1 MKKIRVLL
9 LGLVVLTT
17 ACGATQHQKRAT
29 VASRPVQADWADF
42 SYGMYYKSRS
52 EYQTAIKYFMD
63 AAAYKTRL
71 DAVYYQLADC
81 YFRLYD
87 YENAVN
93 YADLSIKENPDY
105 ARAYFIKYS
114 VYSTLMNYEKAAE
127 SLEPLAMNH
136 PEMVNVHY
144 TLGNLYYS
152 NLKNLDKAMV
162 YFRNIVEIAAS
173 ETVDDYYVEYSHY
186 YLGYIYYSK
195 GQIDTSIEH
204 FKKCIEVNPD
214 NFSSKYILAF
224 VYMDQYSLDNARFY
238 AEEYLKKFPGNDKI
252 NTLLGRIYYLQNDG
266 RALTHLRNAIDSKT
280 TDGRLAKCLY
290 LELLRRD
297 DDAEKALKEFLKKST
312 GFISPHIALG
322 RVSLR
327 KNDKTTALSE
337 FFTAG
342 ILLFKAQQYTM
353 ARDNLVRALAIKND
367 IPELY
372 FYLARTYEETGNF
385 SLAIV
390 HYKKTNDLKPSS
402 DILIHIGY
410 LYSLKNNFEEA
421 SKYLD
426 TAISLEPGN
435 SKPYFFKGLLYSR
448 RDNYTSAESCIKKA
462 LSIESENETYYFYLA
477 TVQEKQSKIQDTIES
492 LKKAIQYNPESS
504 RAYNFLGYLYADNNM
519 HLDESINLI
528 KKALSYEPSNGAYLD
543 SLGWAYYR
551 KGRYDLA
558 LQNLLEAE
566 KQLEK
571 ESSPDPV
578 VFDHIGDTYR
588 EMGDSARAL
597 DYWGKS
603 LKLKN
608 DPKISNKIQQYRQ
621 GHEH

>member
-1 MKKIRVLL
+1 M
-9 LGLVVLTT
+9 
-17 ACGATQHQKRAT
+17 
-29 VASRPVQADWADF
+29 
-42 SYGMYYKSRS
+42 
-52 EYQTAIKYFMD
+52 
-63 AAAYKTRL
+63 
-71 DAVYYQLADC
+71 
-81 YFRLYD
+81 
-87 YENAVN
+87 
-93 YADLSIKENPDY
+93 
-105 ARAYFIKYS
+105 
-114 VYSTLMNYEKAAE
+114 
-127 SLEPLAMNH
+127 
-136 PEMVNVHY
+136 
-144 TLGNLYYS
+144 
-152 NLKNLDKAMV
+152 
-162 YFRNIVEIAAS
+162 
-173 ETVDDYYVEYSHY
+173 
-186 YLGYIYYSK
+186 
-195 GQIDTSIEH
+195 
-204 FKKCIEVNPD
+204 
-214 NFSSKYILAF
+214 
-224 VYMDQYSLDNARFY
+224 
-238 AEEYLKKFPGNDKI
+238 
-252 NTLLGRIYYLQNDG
+252 
-266 RALTHLRNAIDSKT
+266 
-280 TDGRLAKCLY
+280 
-290 LELLRRD
+290 
-297 DDAEKALKEFLKKST
+297 
-312 GFISPHIALG
+312 
-322 RVSLR
+322 
-327 KNDKTTALSE
+327 
-337 FFTAG
+337 
-342 ILLFKAQQYTM
+342 
-353 ARDNLVRALAIKND
+353 
-367 IPELY
+367 
-372 FYLARTYEETGNF
+372 
-385 SLAIV
+385 